1 MTHPLRSPTA
11 LALYGLAALV
21 ALPYAL
27 PASWALPFAPRLS
40 IERLRL
46 LSPRA
51 GEPAQP
57 SPVAEPTAV
66 GASALVTNTND
77 SGEREES
84 GARGP
89 IELPPAPKRPIED
102 EGTDGHALD
111 GFFSRLA
118 RTESKQQGARTRILY
133 FGDSVIAADWITSTL
148 RRHLQRKFGDAG
160 HGYVLPA
167 NAWPG
172 YFHQDVARFASEGWK
187 ASRVVGPF
195 EPNGIYG
202 LGGVT
207 LVAEGPGSLATVATV
222 DPSSKLAKASGGVGT
237 AVSRF
242 VVTFRRGPDAGSLQL
257 SVDGQAAEEIP
268 TRAET
273 WSIGSHSIR
282 VPDGPHKLTL
292 RSQGG
297 GAVGLLGVDLERDEP
312 GVIVDALGIVGCRLR
327 FLGKF
332 APDVFAEDV
341 RSRDPAMLVFAY
353 GANES
358 EDGFAY
364 PMADYER
371 TARDVLTRARAAS
384 PNTSCLLVGP
394 MDRADKKG
402 DTYATRPVIPEL
414 NRIQRKLAK
423 ELGCAFFDTFEAMG
437 GLGSMGVWVQ
447 RGLGGKDLVHPTN
460 EGAAVLAGYL
470 ESALLAAYASWR
482 SRSPAL
488 PATSTSAVAAPSSET
503 PGGAVP

>member
-1 MTHPLRSPTA
+1 VTHPLRSPTA
-11 LALYGLAALV
+11 LVLYGLAALIAV
-21 ALPYAL
+21 PYAL
-27 PASWALPFAPRLS
+27 PAALHVPFAPALS
-40 IERLRL
+40 AGRLRL
-46 LSPRA
+46 LSPRPPDA
-51 GEPAQP
+51 AEPARP
-57 SPVAEPTAV
+57 LAKEPTAV
-66 GASALVTNTND
+66 GASALVTDTND
-77 SGEREES
+77 SGDRDDGTS
-84 GARGP
+84 RGVA

-102 EGTDGHALD
+102 EGTAGRALV
-111 GFFSRLA
+111 GFFARLA
-118 RTESKQQGARTRILY
+118 KTEAKQPGARTRILY

-148 RRHLQRKFGDAG
+148 RRDLQHRFGDAG

-172 YFHQDVARFASEGWK
+172 YFHQDIARFASEGWK

-207 LVAEGPGSLATVATV
+207 LVAEGPGSFATVATI
-222 DPSSKLAKASGGVGT
+222 DPASKLARANGGIGT

-242 VVTFRRGPDAGSLQL
+242 VVTYRQAADGGTLQL
-257 SVDGQAAEEIP
+257 SVDGQPPVDIS
-268 TRAET
+268 TRAEKP
-273 WSIGSHSIR
+273 SIGSHSLT
-282 VPDGPHKLTL
+282 VPDGRHKLTV

-297 GAVGLLGVDLERDEP
+297 GPVGVLGVDVERDEP
-312 GVIVDALGIVGCRLR
+312 GVIVDSLGIVGCRLR

-332 APDVFAEDV
+332 APEIFAENLQ
-341 RSRDPAMLVFAY
+341 SRDPALLVFSY

-371 TARDVLTRARAAS
+371 TAREVLQRARQAL
-384 PNTSCLLVGP
+384 PTTSCLLVGP

-402 DTYATRPVIPEL
+402 DSYATRPVIPEL
-414 NRIQRKLAK
+414 NRIQRQLAK

-437 GLGSMGVWVQ
+437 GRGSMGVWVQ

-470 ESALLAAYASWR
+470 EEALLAQYAR
-482 SRSPAL
+482 FRAEPA
-488 PATSTSAVAAPSSET
+488 ASESAETKPEAAP
-503 PGGAVP
+503 

>member
-1 MTHPLRSPTA
+1 VTHALRSPTA

-21 ALPYAL
+21 AVPYAL
-27 PASWALPFAPRLS
+27 PATLAVPFAPALS
-40 IERLRL
+40 AGRLRL

-51 GEPAQP
+51 AETP
-57 SPVAEPTAV
+57 SSAPIAEPTAV
-66 GASALVTNTND
+66 GASALVTDTND
-77 SGEREES
+77 SGDRDDGSER
-84 GARGP
+84 GAA
-89 IELPPAPKRPIED
+89 IEVPPAPKRPIED

-111 GFFSRLA
+111 GFFARLA
-118 RTESKQQGARTRILY
+118 RTEAKAPGARTRILY

-148 RRHLQRKFGDAG
+148 RRDLQRRFGDAG

-172 YFHQDVARFASEGWK
+172 YFHQDIARFASEGWK

-207 LVAEGPGSLATVATV
+207 LVAEGPGSLATVATI
-222 DPSSKLAKASGGVGT
+222 DPSSRLARANGGIGT
-237 AVSRF
+237 AVARF
-242 VVTFRRGPDAGSLQL
+242 VVSFRQAPDGGTLRL
-257 SVDGQAAEEIP
+257 SVDGQP
-268 TRAET
+268 PVDLSTRADKPGVGRHT
-273 WSIGSHSIR
+273 LTA
-282 VPDGPHKLTL
+282 PDGAHKLTL

-297 GAVGLLGVDLERDEP
+297 GPVGVLGVDALRDEP
-312 GVIVDALGIVGCRLR
+312 GVVVDSLGIVGCRLR

-332 APDVFAEDV
+332 APDVFAEALQ
-341 RSRDPAMLVFAY
+341 SRDPALLVFSY

-364 PMADYER
+364 SMADYER
-371 TARDVLTRARAAS
+371 TAREVLTRARTAL
-384 PNTSCLLVGP
+384 PETSCLLVGP

-402 DTYATRPVIPEL
+402 DSYATRPVIPEL
-414 NRIQRKLAK
+414 DRIQRKLAK

-460 EGAAVLAGYL
+460 EGAAVLAGYV
-470 ESALLAAYASWR
+470 EDALLSDYARWR
-482 SRSPAL
+482 ARPKTVTVPA
-488 PATSTSAVAAPSSET
+488 PSANQAAAPA
-503 PGGAVP
+503 P